1 MITCLIVDDEQSA
14 INVLKSYVEKTP
26 FLELAGTAC
35 DPLEALKFLH
45 DRKVDLIF
53 LDIQM
58 PNLSGLEMAKM
69 IQGRKMKVVF
79 TTAYS
84 EFAVEG
90 FEQEALD
97 YLLKPISFE
106 RFLKAAQRA
115 LDVNA
120 FGQSSSEW
128 QPVTKED
135 DYIFVK
141 TELKGK
147 MLKVN
152 FKDIMYIE
160 GLKNYVSIFTPD
172 DRIISYISF
181 KQLEEILP
189 SNFMRIHK
197 SYIVSMDKIK
207 AVDGNQILLH
217 NMKAYIPL
225 GETYRAPFFEMLQQ
239 KIMGGKK

>member
-14 INVLKSYVEKTP
+14 TNVLKSYVEKIP
-26 FLELAGTAC
+26 FLELGAIAN
-35 DPLEALKFLH
+35 DPLEALKILH
-45 DRKVDLIF
+45 DKKIDLMFVDV
-53 LDIQM
+53 QM
-58 PNLSGLEMAKM
+58 PNLSGVELVKM
-69 IQGRKMKVVF
+69 IQGKKTKIVF
-79 TTAYS
+79 TTAYA

-90 FEQEALD
+90 FEHEALD

-115 LDVNA
+115 LDVSA
-120 FGQSSSEW
+120 FSPSEW
-128 QPVTKED
+128 QPAAKED
-135 DYIFVK
+135 GYIFVK

-160 GLKNYVSIFTPD
+160 GLKNYVSIYTPEE
-172 DRIISYISF
+172 RIISYISF

-189 SNFMRIHK
+189 SNFMRVHK

-217 NMKAYIPL
+217 TMKAYIPL
-225 GETYRAPFFEMLQQ
+225 GETYRAPFFDMLQQ

>member
-1 MITCLIVDDEQSA
+1 MISCLIVDDEASA

-26 FLELAGTAC
+26 FLQLLGTAS

-45 DRKVDLIF
+45 EQKVDLIF

-58 PNLSGLEMAKM
+58 PHISGLDFMKM
-69 IQGRKMKVVF
+69 IQGKSKVIL

-84 EFAVEG
+84 EYAVKG

-115 LDVNA
+115 LDVTA
-120 FGQSSSEW
+120 FTAPEW
-128 QPVTKED
+128 QPTEKEN

-141 TELKGK
+141 TEMKGK
-147 MLKVN
+147 MIKVN
-152 FKDIMYIE
+152 FKDIIYIE
-160 GLKNYVSIFTPD
+160 GLKNYVSIYTQEE
-172 DRIISYISF
+172 RIISYLSF
-181 KQLEEILP
+181 KQLEETLP
-189 SNFMRIHK
+189 ANFMRVHK
-197 SYIVSMDKIK
+197 SYIVSLEKIK
-207 AVDGNQILLH
+207 AVDGNQILLY
-217 NMKAYIPL
+217 NMKAYLPL
-225 GETYRAPFFEMLQQ
+225 GETYRTLFFDTLQQ

>member
-26 FLELAGTAC
+26 FLELVATAN
-35 DPLEALKFLH
+35 DPLEALKILH
-45 DRKVDLIF
+45 DKKIDLVFVDV
-53 LDIQM
+53 QM
-58 PNLSGLEMAKM
+58 PNLSGLEMVKM
-69 IQGRKMKVVF
+69 IQGRNTKVVF

-90 FEQEALD
+90 FEQDALD

-106 RFLKAAQRA
+106 RFLKAAHRA

-120 FGQSSSEW
+120 FSPSEW
-128 QPVTKED
+128 QAPPRED
-135 DYIFVK
+135 DYVFVK

-160 GLKNYVSIFTPD
+160 GLKNYVSIYTPD
-172 DRIISYISF
+172 ERIISYISF

-189 SNFMRIHK
+189 ANFMRIHK
-197 SYIVSMDKIK
+197 SYIVSMEKIR

-217 NMKAYIPL
+217 NMKAHIPL
-225 GETYRAPFFEMLQQ
+225 GETYRAPFFDMLQQ

>member
-14 INVLKSYVEKTP
+14 TNVLKSYVEKTP
-26 FLELAGTAC
+26 FLELVAIAN
-35 DPLEALKFLH
+35 DPLEALAILREKKIDLVF
-45 DRKVDLIF
+45 VDV
-53 LDIQM
+53 QM
-58 PNLSGLEMAKM
+58 PNLSGVEMVKM
-69 IQGRKMKVVF
+69 IQGEKTKVIF
-79 TTAYS
+79 TTAFS

-115 LDVNA
+115 LDASA
-120 FGQSSSEW
+120 FSPSEW
-128 QPVTKED
+128 QPPTKED

-160 GLKNYVSIFTPD
+160 GLKNYVSIYTPEE
-172 DRIISYISF
+172 RIISYISF
-181 KQLEEILP
+181 KQLEEVLP
-189 SNFMRIHK
+189 PNFKRVHK

-217 NMKAYIPL
+217 GMKAYIPL
-225 GETYRAPFFEMLQQ
+225 GETYRAPFFDMLQQ

>member
-26 FLELAGTAC
+26 FLDLVATAN
-35 DPLEALKFLH
+35 DPIEGLKILH
-45 DRKVDLIF
+45 EKKIDLMFVDV
-53 LDIQM
+53 QM

-69 IQGRKMKVVF
+69 VGKKTKVVF

-84 EFAVEG
+84 QFAVEG
-90 FEQEALD
+90 FEQDALD

-115 LDVNA
+115 LDVSA
-120 FGQSSSEW
+120 FSPSEW
-128 QPVTKED
+128 QHAAKED

-160 GLKNYVSIFTPD
+160 GLKNYVSIYTPEE
-172 DRIISYISF
+172 RIISYISF

-189 SNFMRIHK
+189 SNFMRVHK

-217 NMKAYIPL
+217 NLKAYIPL
-225 GETYRAPFFEMLQQ
+225 GETYRAPFFDMLQQ